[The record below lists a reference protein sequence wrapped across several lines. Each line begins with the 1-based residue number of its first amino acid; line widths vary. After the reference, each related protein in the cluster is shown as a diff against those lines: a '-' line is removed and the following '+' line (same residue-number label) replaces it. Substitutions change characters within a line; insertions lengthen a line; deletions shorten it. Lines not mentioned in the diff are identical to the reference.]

1 MAYLALLAGWI
12 GFCYWLY
19 AKEVLPR
26 MEEKHDPG
34 GPEKVENLKYPVAFR
49 WGSDIPLAGEG
60 YKDWITEA
68 ETADSLTGVIIIKGF
83 FFLDEEPTIKLD
95 EELAKQRV
103 KNILQSLHVP
113 DDKVMVQVLPQ
124 EINADV
130 RSYPFEAIGIERVA
144 LKNILH
150 SEGDTLELCFPLKD
164 SLILPPII
172 LNKLAAWLD
181 LHSEM
186 KDSFTNVVGIADGS
200 GIAESADMA
209 LDRAIV
215 VQRVLIAKGWN
226 GENIHLSTG
235 QRSSP
240 HPLRNRCVIIY
251 FE

>member
-1 MAYLALLAGWI
+1 MHERY
-12 GFCYWLY
+12 
-19 AKEVLPR
+19 
-26 MEEKHDPG
+26 DSD

-49 WGSDIPLAGEG
+49 WASDIPLAGED
-60 YKDWITEA
+60 YKDWIADVEA
-68 ETADSLTGVIIIKGF
+68 VDSSTDVVIIKGYF
-83 FFLDEEPTIKLD
+83 FRDEEASIKLD
-95 EELAKQRV
+95 EELAHRRV
-103 KNILQSLHVP
+103 KNLLQSLHVP
-113 DDKVMVQVLPQ
+113 SDKIMVQVLPQ
-124 EINADV
+124 EINADD
-130 RSYPFEAIGIERVA
+130 RSYPFEAISIDRVA

-164 SLILPPII
+164 SLTLPPIL
-172 LNKLAAWLD
+172 LNKMDDWLD
-181 LHSEM
+181 RHSEM
-186 KDSFTNVVGIADGS
+186 KDRFTNVVGIADGS

-215 VQRVLIAKGWN
+215 IQRVLMAKGWK